1 LVEIVPADAAVAV
14 EAKIAP
20 SDRGDIWPGQKAVV
34 KVSAYDFSVYG
45 GLTGKVVDISADA
58 LQDERGTPY
67 FRVRLEAEGKDFGP
81 GRPITPGMLAEV
93 DILIGRRTV
102 LESLLRPVRQI
113 RDNALR
119 Q

>member
-1 LVEIVPADAAVAV
+1 MARKAAILAALAWPQAKVDAA
-14 EAKIAP
+14 
-20 SDRGDIWPGQKAVV
+20 
-34 KVSAYDFSVYG
+34 
-45 GLTGKVVDISADA
+45 DISADA

-81 GRPITPGMLAEV
+81 SKPITPGMLAEV